1 MTRSDLL
8 LAVLAVLAG
17 AFFMT
22 SLSSLWPM
30 VDANLVADRGEIDR
44 SARDELLAAGFDVTG
59 YSSATSVGIDA
70 RILDYIQEEEGRDA
84 AQSLAR
90 TGYPVV
96 NYTVRFK
103 KRDVPVEYTVAL
115 HPNGQLLRLWRT
127 GPDDDPDV
135 SLPVETAM
143 EMARGSLEW
152 VGTDPAE
159 WEHRSTNT
167 VERAARVDHGFT
179 FERTVIPSMKLR
191 ERAKV
196 RVAGGRVD
204 RVRRTLVLPGKAKR
218 AATAAQ
224 GPVRALESVGFLLAA
239 VFAIGAFLTFLRM
252 LGAQKVRLRR
262 AAILSFAIFVG
273 MLGQNMLHSSD
284 LFKAWE
290 PLWSRSAST
299 LSWVV
304 TKITEDVWM
313 TIVLLGVI
321 GAADALDRDRPESE
335 QRGRSLWWFLSGRW
349 GRPEIALASARGFGI
364 GLLCGGTLA
373 LVVALLSEMGAVVQ
387 LQPRAVFTHIL
398 NSFSPPATALILF
411 LNAALIEEIGYRW
424 FGGTWM
430 ESLTGRR
437 WVAILVPA
445 VVFGLTHTSM
455 PFLPPAEPFWGR
467 AVTMTAVGL
476 VWAWAFFKY
485 DALTVVL
492 SHWVADLV
500 VFNTPRL
507 LSGDPQIVA
516 VTAAT
521 LLVPLLPVV
530 VWGGL
535 RLTGR
540 TAPTG

>member
-1 MTRSDLL
+1 MNRSDLL
-8 LAVLAVLAG
+8 LAVLALLAG

-30 VDANLVADRGEIDR
+30 VDADLVVDHDEIDR
-44 SARDELLAAGFDVTG
+44 IARDELQSAGFDVTG
-59 YSSATSVGIDA
+59 WSSAVSVGIDA
-70 RILDYIQEEEGRDA
+70 RILDYVQREEGRDA
-84 AQSLAR
+84 AQALAR

-96 NYTVRFK
+96 NYTARFK
-103 KRDVPVEYTVAL
+103 KRDVPTEYSVAI
-115 HPNGQLLRLWRT
+115 HPNGQLLRVWRT
-127 GPDDDPDV
+127 GPDDDPDE

-143 EMARGSLEW
+143 GMAREALRI
-152 VGTDPAE
+152 VGTDPDE
-159 WEHRSTNT
+159 WDHRSTNT
-167 VERAARVDHGFT
+167 VERSARVDHGFT
-179 FERTVIPSMKLR
+179 FERTVIPSMRLR

-204 RVRRTLVLPGKAKR
+204 RVRRSLVLPGKAKR

-252 LGAQKVRLRR
+252 LGDGKVRLRR
-262 AAILSFAIFVG
+262 AAILSFSIFVG
-273 MLGQNMLHSSD
+273 MLGQNLMHSSD

-290 PLWSRSAST
+290 PLWSRSAAT
-299 LSWVV
+299 MSWVV

-321 GAADALDRDRPESE
+321 GAADALDRDRPEGE
-335 QRGRSLWWFLSGRW
+335 RRGRSLWLFLSGRW

-364 GLLCGGTLA
+364 GLVCGGMLA
-373 LVVALLSEMGAVVQ
+373 LTVALLTELGAVVQ
-387 LQPRAVFTHIL
+387 LQPRAVFSHIL
-398 NSFSPPATALILF
+398 NSVSPPATALILF

-437 WVAILVPA
+437 WVAIVVPA

-455 PFLPPAEPFWGR
+455 PFLPPAEPFYGR
-467 AVTMTAVGL
+467 AITMTVVGL

-507 LSGDPQIVA
+507 LSGDPVIVG
-516 VTAAT
+516 VTVAT
-521 LLVPLLPVV
+521 ILVPLLPVV
-530 VWGGL
+530 VWLGL

-540 TAPTG
+540 GAAD